1 MITAIKDV
9 FPAQRALVID
19 DYLSAV
25 QSVFSPRGVN
35 GYIYKLSLSQ
45 NTFFHLVKEF
55 EKWERKNS
63 SFSLFSLSSS

>member
-25 QSVFSPRGVN
+25 QSVSSPRGVN
-35 GYIYKLSLSQ
+35 GYL
-45 NTFFHLVKEF
+45 
-55 EKWERKNS
+55 
-63 SFSLFSLSSS
+63 

>member
-25 QSVFSPRGVN
+25 QSVFLQEESMV
-35 GYIYKLSLSQ
+35 IYKLSLSHS
-45 NTFFHLVKEF
+45 TFFIE
-55 EKWERKNS
+55 
-63 SFSLFSLSSS
+63 